1 MNEKAEDS
9 KPVNIL
15 KEVESAA
22 RDIPGDPSIAMHSA
36 QHDVQHRAQQ
46 VPYIVAPSYVPH
58 GHAPHHATGI
68 WNKENKVSS
77 VLSLRRRSEARVQ
90 KWGSVTTAINI
101 NHQPNFLQA

>member
-15 KEVESAA
+15 KEVEKSAA
-22 RDIPGDPSIAMHSA
+22 RDIPGDPSIVPNMM
-36 QHDVQHRAQQ
+36 VQHRAQQ

-77 VLSLRRRSEARVQ
+77 VLSLKRRSEARVQ